1 MKTLHWVRIVGA
13 LAVGAVLATGCS
25 RATAVTVYEPG
36 VYKGAKDPL
45 LAKHA
50 SAEHKTRL
58 QERFSTGQAD
68 R

>member
-1 MKTLHWVRIVGA
+1 MRILHWVRIVGSVA
-13 LAVGAVLATGCS
+13 AIAAFAAGCG
-25 RATAVTVYEPG
+25 RVTDVTVYEPG

>member
-1 MKTLHWVRIVGA
+1 VV
-13 LAVGAVLATGCS
+13 AVLATGCS
-25 RATAVTVYEPG
+25 RATDVTVYEPG

-45 LAKHA
+45 LAKLA